1 MKHSFWVRGTYIF
14 QLATAI
20 IHSMSFFA
28 EQKGANETEAQML
41 QLMTQY
47 KMDMGQGF
55 HRSMADIVTSLSACL
70 TLLCLMAGL
79 MLLVLYRSD
88 ISKLVLKRILLI
100 NSLVFAAGLV
110 MMAVF
115 AFLPPVVCFGLIT
128 FCSIMAWATI
138 PGATA
143 NAAT

>member
-1 MKHSFWVRGTYIF
+1 MLFRFWIRGTYIF

-20 IHSMSFFA
+20 IHSMSFFV
-28 EQKGANETEAQML
+28 EQKGTNATEEQLLQM
-41 QLMTQY
+41 MTQY

-55 HRSMADIVTSLSACL
+55 HRSMAEIVTSLSACL
-70 TLLCLMAGL
+70 TLLCFMAGL

-88 ISKLVLKRILLI
+88 VSKAVLKRILLI

-110 MMAVF
+110 VMAVF

-138 PGATA
+138 EGTK
-143 NAAT
+143 TSIT